1 MIELMWLSLIPA
13 YYFMNRQRG
22 RMGAGGAIFGAATGF
37 IVFAATLDPIAAV
50 ICGALYFAGESVGWG
65 RWLRTVPHWGRTST
79 DDYWANVRQP
89 ERGKIIHKIANSI
102 SKEKKDFAKYAQT
115 ALYIRAAIWFPP
127 ILTALAV
134 TGHANPLVAAVASV
148 AAVVAFPWAYWAAAR
163 SARREWWGRGERYYG
178 AVQGACLAAAL
189 ISG

>member
-1 MIELMWLSLIPA
+1 MIDLIWLGLIPA

-22 RMGAGGAIFGAATGF
+22 KMGAGGAIFGAATGA
-37 IVFAATLDPIAAV
+37 IVFAATLDPIAAA

-65 RWLRTVPHWGRTST
+65 RWLRTVPHWGRIST
-79 DDYWANVRQP
+79 DEYWRDVRQP
-89 ERGKIIHKIANSI
+89 DRGKIIHKIANSI
-102 SKEKKDFAKYAQT
+102 SKEKKDFARYAQT

-134 TGHANPLVAAVASV
+134 TGHANPAVAAVAS
-148 AAVVAFPWAYWAAAR
+148 AAAIVAFPWAYRYAYKAKAK
-163 SARREWWGRGERYYG
+163 EYWGRGEMFYG

-189 ISG
+189 MSG